1 MRAKTRT
8 SLSKQHMELVTNTG
22 KKTQT
27 LYKSRKQT
35 HNRKGWKRKWW
46 NVSGRKALL
55 LLWHPLCRCLLELNA
70 DMQWLAKVWQ
80 EEPCCLSPAPPAG
93 EACACTPGR
102 RAEELEETDE
112 EGERGEIKLEQ
123 MGQQAIAIFS
133 ISLWICKTDRSSRIN
148 DSPPCGISEESFHSA
163 GVDFFLL
170 HV

>member
-1 MRAKTRT
+1 
-8 SLSKQHMELVTNTG
+8 MEPVTNTG
-22 KKTQT
+22 KTTQT

-35 HNRKGWKRKWW
+35 HNRRGWERKWW

-55 LLWHPLCRCLLELNA
+55 LMWHPLCRCLLELNA

-123 MGQQAIAIFS
+123 MGQQAISIFS
-133 ISLWICKTDRSSRIN
+133 ISLWICKTDRSSRHQWL
-148 DSPPCGISEESFHSA
+148 SSLWTFFFFSRMYRWVCKGGMWVLLSQCG
-163 GVDFFLL
+163 V
-170 HV
+170 